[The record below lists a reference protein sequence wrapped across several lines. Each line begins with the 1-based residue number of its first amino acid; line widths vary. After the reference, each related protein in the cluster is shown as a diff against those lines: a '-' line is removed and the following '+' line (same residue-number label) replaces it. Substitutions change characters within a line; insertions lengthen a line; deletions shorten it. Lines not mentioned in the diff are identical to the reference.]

1 MCPHRRAF
9 VLSDGLVGE
18 DDKGREYVSCPLH
31 KRNYILSANAGDE
44 GGKCNDGDYSIMT
57 FEAKME
63 EDKDLVYLKLPP
75 TEALDAV
82 LSTSKWMLRRATEE
96 SDALAGGQ
104 SHSVEIT
111 GPLDM
116 DQLEKS
122 PSSGPQKQPGAAP
135 AKSAKA
141 SCGEQSSLDW

>member
-1 MCPHRRAF
+1 
-9 VLSDGLVGE
+9 
-18 DDKGREYVSCPLH
+18 
-31 KRNYILSANAGDE
+31 
-44 GGKCNDGDYSIMT
+44 MT
-57 FEAKME
+57 FETKL
-63 EDKDLVYLKLPP
+63 DKDQDLVFLKLPP

-116 DQLEKS
+116 DQLES
-122 PSSGPQKQPGAAP
+122 SSGPKRGSGSVTAP
-135 AKSAKA
+135 IKA
-141 SCGEQSSLDW
+141 SCGEASLDW

>member
-1 MCPHRRAF
+1 MLA
-9 VLSDGLVGE
+9 DGLVGE

-57 FEAKME
+57 FEAKMDG
-63 EDKDLVYLKLPP
+63 DKDLVYLKLPP

-82 LSTSKWMLRRATEE
+82 LSTTKWMLRKATEE

-116 DQLEKS
+116 DQLEKA
-122 PSSGPQKQPGAAP
+122 PSSKRAGSPVSQP
-135 AKSAKA
+135 AKA
-141 SCGEQSSLDW
+141 SCGTSSLDW